1 MAKQYK
7 ATQPVGRFQKGD
19 VVGGLDDAQIQDLL
33 RRGVIELDKKPT
45 QAKATQA
52 KKEEVKTD
60 G

>member
-7 ATQPVGRFQKGD
+7 ALQPVGRFKKGE